1 MLITSLLSQEFYDAV
16 KLPQSRFSLVFP
28 LRCLCMDYK
37 NEMITSSAV
46 LSGHYD
52 RGTAGSKEK
61 VPSFIPSVQTMNT
74 ERVWEVYISSI
85 KVKLLSQDHIA
96 YRRRLINI

>member
-1 MLITSLLSQEFYDAV
+1 
-16 KLPQSRFSLVFP
+16 
-28 LRCLCMDYK
+28 MDYK
-37 NEMITSSAV
+37 NEMITSSAAV
-46 LSGHYD
+46 SGHYD
-52 RGTAGSKEK
+52 GETAGRKEK
-61 VPSFIPSVQTMNT
+61 QPSFIPSLQPMLLHI